1 MDKYLQILGVI
12 KMANEF
18 KHARYFRKRG
28 NDSSL
33 TTFSSVAE
41 AKTALALNS
50 AYDTNSP
57 SKTETLEDSGQTLKV
72 VYEFNS
78 KADQDAM
85 KAAVDALWNDA
96 GGQPYAADDSSGSV
110 EHFKTEWYATDGT
123 TVDNTNNIGNIR
135 K

>member
-1 MDKYLQILGVI
+1 
-12 KMANEF
+12 MANEF

-28 NDSSL
+28 TDSSL
-33 TTFSSVAE
+33 ITFSSVAE

-78 KADQDAM
+78 EAEQTAM
-85 KAAVDALWNDA
+85 KAAVDALWSDA
-96 GGQPYAADDSSGSV
+96 GGQPYAADDSSGVV

-123 TVDNTNNIGNIR
+123 TVETLTDIGNVR
-135 K
+135 N